1 MKTTRQGNTDMRNTI
16 FRTAFDRMVAARE
29 RQARR
34 YVNTHLLTLDDES
47 LRALGRSRDELRR
60 EGRAAFLF

>member
-1 MKTTRQGNTDMRNTI
+1 MRNTV

-34 YVNTHLLTLDDES
+34 YVNGYLMTLDDES
-47 LRALGRSRDELRR
+47 LKALNRSRDELRR
-60 EGRAAFLF
+60 EGTAPFYF